1 MESGP
6 VRRVGHRGYRGPQ
19 RRHAAPQAWRQHGW
33 HGYFQGC
40 RRPRANDCCCDQRPL
55 YLPGHSAGEL
65 DRALRISGGRS
76 SRREIGTGKSAC
88 GYDSPA
94 TPIMRAHP
102 DSLAFA
108 LRHGKRPP
116 VPRQKHDPVLDLLT
130 SSAFIRTDQR
140 ARLNRKLGK
149 ELGCHLH
156 RKFLET
162 RALQPREYSCS
173 FVFDR
178 KISSCRLWPEVILC
192 MTGHEPA

>member
-1 MESGP
+1 M
-6 VRRVGHRGYRGPQ
+6 VRKEGMRHLRRGDNTNGTVTFRVADCPERMTV
-19 RRHAAPQAWRQHGW
+19 AAINAL
-33 HGYFQGC
+33 
-40 RRPRANDCCCDQRPL
+40 L

-156 RKFLET
+156 RKFLE
-162 RALQPREYSCS
+162 RLALQPREYSCS

-178 KISSCRLWPEVILC
+178 TISSCRLWPEVILC